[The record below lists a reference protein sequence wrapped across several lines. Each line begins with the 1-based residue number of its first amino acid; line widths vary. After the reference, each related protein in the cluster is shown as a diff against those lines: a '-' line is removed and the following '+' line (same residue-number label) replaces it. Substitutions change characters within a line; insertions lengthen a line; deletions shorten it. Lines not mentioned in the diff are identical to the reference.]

1 MKSLSDEKI
10 GLLKLII
17 GSVLFA
23 GFCLPPASQ
32 AAPNL
37 QSLVPAT
44 PDTSPDYFCTWNIQ
58 GYYSSYASSRIQRD
72 ALRESQVFGTGRYQN
87 WIGQYPAVQ
96 QDLYFLMDEGWDLP
110 EEQINV
116 LPARFPMY
124 AAPSQPE
131 SFEKLSDAVKK
142 KGWRGLGL
150 WMRADAKTDDFWT
163 QRLKWMQTSGV
174 AYWKVDYG
182 TNSRDAVW
190 RRHLTEMGRQ
200 TAPNLIIE
208 SAMIPQSIT
217 WADTYRTYDVDAV
230 LSIPQTLGRVAQEL
244 NYSAVPPAKGLINCE
259 DEVYLGAALG
269 CSYGVMRHS
278 FAGPLPDG
286 RQDFAFPPVTRDL
299 KQCTEEVVRAVRWHR
314 LAPAFAVG
322 ANEATIS
329 PEKLTDHWVFQKD
342 ESWRIAAGKEESEAA
357 PASVARGLPLPQVTL
372 ASGTVKPFVVA
383 SRNPNGAVAVATLG
397 RTLCPSA
404 ADRQWITGE
413 VADVTLQA
421 GPNSGPVGI
430 FGRFHSLTLV
440 FDSSVAGQRVLAQD
454 LAGTAPEDITRLV
467 HILGGRLTIPGTV
480 IDRVGR
486 SAAAPGDKS
495 DPGLVVVIRPK

>member
-1 MKSLSDEKI
+1 MSLPGEKI
-10 GLLKLII
+10 GLSLLM
-17 GSVLFA
+17 SVFVLLA
-23 GFCLPPASQ
+23 GFCLPPASL
-32 AAPNL
+32 AAPKL
-37 QSLVPAT
+37 QSLVPAA
-44 PDTSPDYFCTWNIQ
+44 PNTSPDYFCTWNIQ

-72 ALRESQVFGTGRYQN
+72 ALKESQVFGSGRYQN

-110 EEQINV
+110 EEDIKV
-116 LPARFPMY
+116 LPDRFPTY
-124 AAPSQPE
+124 ATQSQPE
-131 SFEKLSDAVKK
+131 SFGKLSDAVKK

-150 WMRADAKTDDFWT
+150 WMRADAKTGDFWT
-163 QRLKWMQTSGV
+163 QRLNWMQTSGV

-182 TNSRDAVW
+182 NNSRDAVW

-230 LSIPQTLGRVAQEL
+230 LSVPQTLGRVAEEL
-244 NYSAVPPAKGLINCE
+244 NYNAVPPAKGLINCE

-269 CSYGVMRHS
+269 CTYGVMRHS

-299 KQCTEEVVRAVRWHR
+299 KHCTDEVVRAVRWHR

-322 ANEATIS
+322 TNPAALSSER
-329 PEKLTDHWVFQKD
+329 LTDNWVFQKD
-342 ESWRIAAGKEESEAA
+342 ESWRIAAGKDESAAA
-357 PASVARGLPLPQVTL
+357 PAAVTRGLPLPQVTL
-372 ASGTVKPFVVA
+372 ASGSIKPFVVA

-404 ADRQWITGE
+404 TDRRWITGE

-421 GPNSGPVGI
+421 GPNSGPIGI

-440 FDSSVAGQRVLAQD
+440 FDKSVAGHRVLAQD
-454 LAGTAPEDITRLV
+454 LAGTVPEDITRLV
-467 HILGGRLTIPGTV
+467 RISGGRLTLPGAV

-486 SAAAPGDKS
+486 SAGTPGDKS
-495 DPGLVVVIRPK
+495 DPGLVLVIRPK